1 MAIDRSIRRSQT
13 VSPFGAGGVY
23 DIGAESFV
31 AMDTTKWKVGG
42 DPDIRLPRLEKL
54 LRVDGFRS
62 APIAGE
68 ASFPGA
74 IRAGQP
80 IPYYR
85 FPTWLFCPRC
95 RSMIKWKLGMEEKGK
110 PPRCANCAKKVNLV
124 PMRFM
129 AVCKA
134 GHLMD
139 VPWGRWAH
147 FGSDKT
153 EAQRR
158 CRDHVL
164 EFISDP
170 NRGAGLQSLVVR
182 CRKCAARNDLERLP
196 HKDSLKPI
204 FKCSGTHPWQS
215 PDQAP
220 ACDQVPQVVQRGA
233 SNAYYPMVVS
243 AIDIRAGSNSGN
255 DLIETIKA
263 HAKWPLVSGVYS
275 MFDEHDSSSVKT
287 MIQKSVDQMLS
298 DGALINLGVTSD
310 TIWKILQGSESGE
323 GKEFGVDAYS
333 DDLLLDE
340 WKAFIEPPAPE
351 RNADFIAEIVDL
363 ESFGCDLAVHEMAAW
378 KEFRKLIAQVTLA
391 RKLRV
396 VRALKGFNRLEP
408 ELERLTPP
416 TLGVRPGWLPATE
429 IFGEGIFIALDLE
442 ELNAWEARLPPEH
455 LKVMKKN
462 RNLSSLGFLPE
473 ISPRFVLL
481 HTLSHL
487 LMRQLCFE
495 CGYSSSSLTERLYC
509 DPAEN
514 MAGLLIYTASADS
527 EGALGGL
534 VREGL
539 PDRLYGTFK
548 SALFRAT
555 WCSND
560 PICSEMPQQGVQGL
574 NKAACHACTLVAETS
589 CDHANSLL
597 DRSVVLGT
605 FDKPSI
611 GYFRKFAEKIGES
624 LA

>member
-13 VSPFGAGGVY
+13 VSPFGVGGVY

-31 AMDTTKWKVGG
+31 AMDTTKWQMRG
-42 DPDIRLPRLEKL
+42 DPDIRLPRLENL
-54 LRVDGFRS
+54 LRVNGFRS

-74 IRAGQP
+74 MRGGQP

-95 RSMIKWKLGMEEKGK
+95 RAMVKWKSGMEEKGK
-110 PPRCANCAKKVNLV
+110 PPRCTNCAKKVNLV

-129 AVCKA
+129 AVCKS

-147 FGSDKT
+147 FGQDKT
-153 EAQRR
+153 EAQRH

-170 NRGAGLQSLVVR
+170 SRGAGLQSLVVR
-182 CRKCAARNDLERLP
+182 CRKCAARSDLERLP
-196 HKDSLKPI
+196 HKDSLKPM

-215 PDQAP
+215 LDQAP
-220 ACDQVPQVVQRGA
+220 TCDQTPQVVQRGA

-243 AIDIRAGSNSGN
+243 AIDIRAGRSSE
-255 DLIETIKA
+255 DDVIETIKV
-263 HAKWPLVSGVYS
+263 HAKWHIISHIYS
-275 MFDEHDSSSVKT
+275 SFDDPENDIIRSL
-287 MIQKSVDQMLS
+287 IQKSIDEMLS
-298 DGALINLGVTSD
+298 DQALRDLGVTQD
-310 TIWKILQGSESGE
+310 TIWKALSGSETSDEDEVGAE
-323 GKEFGVDAYS
+323 AGS
-333 DDLLLDE
+333 DDLLVDE
-340 WKAFIEPPAPE
+340 WKAFIEPPASE
-351 RNADFIAEIVDL
+351 SNADFIAEAVDL
-363 ESFGCDLAVHEMAAW
+363 DSFGSNLPVHEKTAW
-378 KEFRKLIAQVTLA
+378 KEFRKLISQVTLA

-408 ELERLTPP
+408 EPEWLTPP
-416 TLGVRPGWLPATE
+416 TLGVRPSWLPATE
-429 IFGEGIFIALDLE
+429 IFGEGIFISLNLE
-442 ELNAWEARLPPEH
+442 DVNAWEARLPAEH
-455 LKVMKKN
+455 LKVMKRN
-462 RNLSSLGFLPE
+462 RDLSNLGFLPE
-473 ISPRFVLL
+473 VSPRFVLL

-509 DPAEN
+509 DPSEN

-548 SALFRAT
+548 TALFRAT

-560 PICSEMPQQGVQGL
+560 PICSEMPQQGVKGL
-574 NKAACHACTLVAETS
+574 NRAACHACTLVAETS

-597 DRSVVLGT
+597 DRSVVLGS
-605 FDKPSI
+605 FDKPLI
-611 GYFRKFAEKIGES
+611 GYFRTFAEKIREA
-624 LA
+624 LE

>member
-1 MAIDRSIRRSQT
+1 MAIDRSIRRAQT
-13 VSPFGAGGVY
+13 VSPFGVGGVY

-31 AMDTTKWKVGG
+31 AMDTTKWKMNGE
-42 DPDIRLPRLEKL
+42 PDIRLPRLENL
-54 LRVDGFRS
+54 LRVNGFRS

-74 IRAGQP
+74 MRGGQP

-85 FPTWLFCPRC
+85 FPTWLFCPKC
-95 RSMIKWKLGMEEKGK
+95 RAMIQWRASMEEKGK
-110 PPRCANCAKKVNLV
+110 APRCIHCAKKVNLV

-129 AVCKA
+129 AVCKS

-139 VPWGRWAH
+139 VPWERWAH
-147 FGSDKT
+147 FGRDKT

-158 CRDHVL
+158 CRNYNL

-170 NRGAGLQSLVVR
+170 SRGAGLQSLAVR
-182 CRKCAARNDLERLP
+182 CKTCTAKSDLERLP

-204 FKCSGTHPWQS
+204 FKCLGTHPWQS
-215 PDQAP
+215 RDQAP
-220 ACDQVPQVVQRGA
+220 TCDQTPQVVQRGS

-243 AIDIRAGSNSGN
+243 AIDIRAGRSAED

-263 HAKWPLVSGVYS
+263 HAAWPVVSQMYSYLDDPDDPAMRGV
-275 MFDEHDSSSVKT
+275 
-287 MIQKSVDQMLS
+287 IQKPIDQMLN
-298 DGALINLGVTSD
+298 DQALIDLNVTQD
-310 TIWKILQGSESGE
+310 TIWRALKGSAPEA
-323 GKEFGVDAYS
+323 KVDIGIDANN
-333 DDLLLDE
+333 DDLLKDE
-340 WKAFIEPPAPE
+340 WKAFMEPPFSDS
-351 RNADFIAEIVDL
+351 NADFIAEVVDL
-363 ESFGCDLAVHEMAAW
+363 DSFGRSLADSESPSW

-408 ELERLTPP
+408 EPDRLTPP
-416 TLGVRPGWLPATE
+416 TLGVRPSWLPATE
-429 IFGEGIFIALDLE
+429 IFGEGIFVALDLK
-442 ELNAWEARLPPEH
+442 ELEAWEARLPPEH
-455 LKVMKKN
+455 LEVMT
-462 RNLSSLGFLPE
+462 RNKDLSTLGFLPE
-473 ISPRFVLL
+473 VSPRFVLL

-495 CGYSSSSLTERLYC
+495 CGYSSSSLTERLYY
-509 DPAEN
+509 DASED
-514 MAGLLIYTASADS
+514 MSGLLIYTASADS

-548 SALFRAT
+548 SSLFRAT

-560 PICSEMPQQGVQGL
+560 PICSEMSQQGVQGL

-589 CDHANSLL
+589 CDHANSIL
-597 DRSVVLGT
+597 DRTVVLGSQ
-605 FDKPSI
+605 DKPMI
-611 GYFRKFAEKIGES
+611 GYFRTFAEKIKES
-624 LA
+624 LQ